1 MATIPVSAA
10 APEPDAQP
18 QAAISPFGRI
28 LGMFFSPKSTF
39 EDIVR
44 KPSWLLPMAITLIL
58 SIVAVACLNQ
68 RISWREYMVQQI
80 EKSPRSAQLTPDQ
93 KEQQIAMGAK
103 YAPYTSYIFGVP
115 APLLVIL
122 VVTLVMWVAYNLIG
136 GANTNFKTSLA
147 IVSHAFVVTWVST
160 LLFLLVLFLKP
171 FGTVDL
177 DNPVAT
183 NVAAFLPDGV
193 PKWLDALCKNIDI
206 FSLWVLI
213 LIAIGFAAT
222 NPKKLKG
229 SKAFSIGFAVLV
241 AYIVVRV
248 GIAFV
253 TS

>member
-1 MATIPVSAA
+1 V
-10 APEPDAQP
+10 
-18 QAAISPFGRI
+18 
-28 LGMFFSPKSTF
+28 
-39 EDIVR
+39 
-44 KPSWLLPMAITLIL
+44 AITLIF

-68 RISWREYMVQQI
+68 RISWRQYMVQQI
-80 EKSPRSAQLTPDQ
+80 EKSPRAAQMSPEQ
-93 KEQQIAMGAK
+93 KNQQIEMGAK
-103 YAPYTSYIFGVP
+103 YAPYTSYMFGVP

-122 VVTLVMWVAYNLIG
+122 VLTLVLWGSYNLLG
-136 GANTNFKTSLA
+136 GANTNFKTSFA
-147 IVSHAFVVTWVST
+147 IVAHSFVPTYISS

-193 PKWLDALCKNIDI
+193 PKWLDVLCKNIDI
-206 FSLWVLI
+206 FSFWILI
-213 LIAIGFAAT
+213 LLAIGFAAT

-229 SKAFSIGFAVLV
+229 GRSFSIAFGLLAAYLVL
-241 AYIVVRV
+241 RV